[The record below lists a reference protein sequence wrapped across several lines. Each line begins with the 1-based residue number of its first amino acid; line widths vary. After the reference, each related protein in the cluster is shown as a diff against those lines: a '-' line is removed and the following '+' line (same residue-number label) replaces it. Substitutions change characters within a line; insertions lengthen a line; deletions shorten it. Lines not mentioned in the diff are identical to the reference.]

1 MFDAEY
7 NDQIRSFVESVEPD
21 LSYEGSDG
29 LLSMVIES
37 AENMMTINS
46 FVEAED
52 KKEEDKEN
60 FLVRGAKT
68 VGGWIKKAFE
78 ALVRLIKKLIE
89 KIKGLFMNLFHKLKT
104 LYAQA
109 VKKIGE
115 FVKKGVNFSD
125 KNRAT
130 CKWFVMTK
138 ALPLFDNKV
147 TCDYITKR
155 AQGSVDNNEWVEKR
169 TKNST
174 MLAMCIKGMGPS
186 EGEIET
192 KGYSKALKD
201 YCFTEKEGNI
211 AEKDFDKIYK
221 TDISELNKAYK
232 TALANEADML
242 KAIDKAESEL
252 KDKDAQK
259 DRFTAISKVTHAQT
273 AAMSTWMS
281 SVFSLSIFG
290 FHQALKALMVG
301 IKGTIAAKARGGAD
315 YAGTKLHQV
324 ARKLDS
330 DEPIHNSVDIDDLGL
345 EIL

>member
-1 MFDAEY
+1 MYDTEY
-7 NDQIRSFVESVEPD
+7 NDQVRSFVESVEPD
-21 LSYEGSDG
+21 LEYEGSDG

-130 CKWFVMTK
+130 CKWFVMTRALPVYNNKNVTSMIVDYATNNSYENMLKDFTVAK
-138 ALPLFDNKV
+138 ALV
-147 TCDYITKR
+147 
-155 AQGSVDNNEWVEKR
+155 QGTTLRSSDAD
-169 TKNST
+169 TIQS
-174 MLAMCIKGMGPS
+174 
-186 EGEIET
+186 
-192 KGYSKALKD
+192 KGYAAFVKE

-211 AEKDFDKIYK
+211 SEKDFEKIYK

-232 TALANEADML
+232 TALSNEAEML
-242 KAIDKAESEL
+242 KAIKTAEDKLEAG
-252 KDKDAQK
+252 DAK
-259 DRFTAISKVTHAQT
+259 NERVKAISKLTHTQA

-281 SVFSLSIFG
+281 AVFSAAIFG

-301 IKGTIAAKARGGAD
+301 IKGTIAAKVRGGAD

-324 ARKLDS
+324 ARRLDS
-330 DEPIHNSVDIDDLGL
+330 DEPIHNSVDIDDSDL

>member
-1 MFDAEY
+1 MYDTEY
-7 NDQIRSFVESVEPD
+7 NDQVRSFVESVEPD

-46 FVEAED
+46 FIEEAD
-52 KKEEDKEN
+52 KEEDKEN

-138 ALPLFDNKV
+138 ELPAFDNK
-147 TCDYITKR
+147 TIT
-155 AQGSVDNNEWVEKR
+155 
-169 TKNST
+169 
-174 MLAMCIKGMGPS
+174 MYIKGYAEKNDFELSLKDLDVAKVLSMS
-186 EGEIET
+186 T
-192 KGYSKALKD
+192 KGANTDTIRSKGYTAFVKE

-211 AEKDFDKIYK
+211 SDKDFDKIYK
-221 TDISELNKAYK
+221 TDISELNKSYK
-232 TALANEADML
+232 TALSNEAEML
-242 KAIDKAESEL
+242 KAIQTAEDKLEAG
-252 KDKDAQK
+252 DAK
-259 DRFTAISKVTHAQT
+259 NERVKAISKLTHTQA

-281 SVFSLSIFG
+281 AVFSAAIFG

-301 IKGTIAAKARGGAD
+301 IKGTIAAKVRGGAD

-324 ARKLDS
+324 ARRLDS
-330 DEPIHNSVDIDDLGL
+330 DEPIHNSVDIDDLDL